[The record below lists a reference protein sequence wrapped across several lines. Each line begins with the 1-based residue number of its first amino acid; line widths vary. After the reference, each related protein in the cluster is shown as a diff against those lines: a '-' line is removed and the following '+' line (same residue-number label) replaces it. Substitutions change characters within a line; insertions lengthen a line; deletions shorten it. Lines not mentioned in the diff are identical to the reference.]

1 VFAVVLLTGF
11 AVTPVLVEVTP
22 FSADAEVRPFA
33 VTRATAAT
41 IAIIANVVVFRFI
54 ESLIKTYSLYEV
66 GSTIS

>member
-1 VFAVVLLTGF
+1 
-11 AVTPVLVEVTP
+11 VTP
-22 FSADAEVRPFA
+22 FNADAEVRPFA

-41 IAIIANVVVFRFI
+41 MAIIANVVVFRFI